1 MKINTIK
8 LNKDKNG
15 KIPYLTTI
23 LKEIPTDT
31 VLCKMENPV

>member
-15 KIPYLTTI
+15 K
-23 LKEIPTDT
+23 
-31 VLCKMENPV
+31 VLSFPDLARRFFFL

>member
-15 KIPYLTTI
+15 KVPYLKTI
-23 LKEIPTDT
+23 LKEDTDRYGT
-31 VLCKMENPV
+31 L

>member
-15 KIPYLTTI
+15 KVPYLKTI
-23 LKEIPTDT
+23 LKEIPNRYGT
-31 VLCKMENPV
+31 L